1 MYLKAAKCIIISMIF
16 KLVTFVTPFLRRRFL
31 PGPVAPNRAKLSENN
46 DKTDPCI
53 IPSLVCLT
61 CVVMVVVLCLVR
73 WNMWPSLLRYC
84 L

>member
-1 MYLKAAKCIIISMIF
+1 MHHFSMFF

-31 PGPVAPNRAKLSENN
+31 PGPVAPNRAKLSANY
-46 DKTDPCI
+46 DDR
-53 IPSLVCLT
+53 SLHQTIMLLLT